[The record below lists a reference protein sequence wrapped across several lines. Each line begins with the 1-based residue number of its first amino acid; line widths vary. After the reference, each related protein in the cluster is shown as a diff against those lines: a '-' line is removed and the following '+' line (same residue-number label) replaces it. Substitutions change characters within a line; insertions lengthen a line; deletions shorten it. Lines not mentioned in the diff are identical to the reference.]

1 MTNSKA
7 FPLLIIVAACSGS
20 MTPSSTPV
28 PGSAAVPSRDNSPVV
43 WPDEGARYWTPRPT
57 EAAITAN
64 DLRTRLYQIS
74 NDSMQGRRIG
84 EPGNYKVTTY
94 IASEFQRLG
103 LKPAGENGTYFP
115 IMPYGTLVYA
125 VAKSSLSV
133 AGATLEPKTDW
144 IPTGST
150 NANGVADRAELNN
163 V

>member
-74 NDSMQGRRIG
+74 HDSMQGRRIG
-84 EPGNYKVTTY
+84 EPGNYRVTAY

-103 LKPAGENGTYFP
+103 LKPAGENGTYFQNLP
-115 IMPYGTLVYA
+115 WGRMVVDIN
-125 VAKSSLSV
+125 KSRLIVGS
-133 AGATLEPKTDW
+133 AALEPQ
-144 IPTGST
+144 
-150 NANGVADRAELNN
+150 
-163 V
+163 